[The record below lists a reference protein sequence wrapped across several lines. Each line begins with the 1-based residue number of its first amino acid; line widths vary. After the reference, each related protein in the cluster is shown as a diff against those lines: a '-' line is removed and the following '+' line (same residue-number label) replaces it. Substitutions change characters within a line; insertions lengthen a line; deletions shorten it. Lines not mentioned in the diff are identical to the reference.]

1 MKPDLV
7 ITERAGSVMLK
18 RQVTNWT
25 ERCFIFGLTFFVV
38 APLSVLAASDQG
50 VSLLW
55 KLSFAFVIFTAPI
68 AIWWACTYSWTIRCS
83 GAICKEV
90 GPFSSNDF
98 VKSET

>member
-50 VSLLW
+50 VS
-55 KLSFAFVIFTAPI
+55 
-68 AIWWACTYSWTIRCS
+68 
-83 GAICKEV
+83 
-90 GPFSSNDF
+90 
-98 VKSET
+98 